1 MNFDFLA
8 AEQTGLEHW
17 CVEIGTAGWT
27 SMNAVQ
33 HKIAIAIQK
42 ANVVAR
48 GQVP

>member
-17 CVEIGTAGWT
+17 CVEIGTAGWA

-33 HKIAIAIQK
+33 HKIAIAIC
-42 ANVVAR
+42 V
-48 GQVP
+48 